1 MFLYKLIDMKTQH
14 KNFKTKTKSFLVL
27 NHSVTAFKKTV
38 LLSFSTILLLT
49 QSGCE
54 KFLDKEPKFIV
65 KENYYNNETDVNIG
79 LAGVYEILGREEV
92 YGGALLLDLNVADD
106 GFYSRSAFTT
116 GTAVYNFDASTNTVT
131 SLWRYLYEGIERANV
146 FLSRID
152 QVQMSEENKAVA
164 KGEAKFLR
172 AYYHFLLVSN
182 WGDVPLKTQPTASVN
197 DVNIKRTP
205 QREVYNFIV
214 SEMEEAEG
222 LVRTATQVGAGG
234 RISKSAVRGILAR
247 VYLKMAGAPLN
258 DVSKYAEALKWARKI
273 VYPDNGP
280 KEHRLNPDFKQIFI
294 NYAADRYD
302 IGESIWEVEFFG
314 NRGGTFEAGRVGNTL
329 GLQCN
334 DEVFG
339 YGYGFINA
347 TPKLYNRYGATD
359 SRRDWTIAPYQYV
372 YNNVNNLQVVRDS
385 TFWTSVQ
392 LYNRNCGKYRR
403 VYEVVK
409 PKNKNYT
416 PMNYP
421 LLRYADVLLM
431 LAEAEN
437 EVNGPTSIATTALKE
452 VRDRAGAT
460 DVTALAT
467 SKEELRRL
475 IREERFLELAFEGL
489 RKFDLI
495 RWDIFTSEMNQLA
508 SDIQNTA
515 PTNFRFAALAGSN
528 VTPRHNLLPI
538 PILELSLNGG
548 MTQNTGW

>member
-1 MFLYKLIDMKTQH
+1 MFPYNLIFMITQNKNTKMKAQSF
-14 KNFKTKTKSFLVL
+14 FKALSSA
-27 NHSVTAFKKTV
+27 SVIKKTA
-38 LLSFSTILLLT
+38 LLSLASVILLGQT
-49 QSGCE
+49 GCE
-54 KFLDKEPKFIV
+54 KFLEKDPTFIV

-79 LAGVYEILGREEV
+79 LAGIYDIMGKEEV

-106 GFYSRSAFTT
+106 GFYSRSAFTI
-116 GTAVYNFDASTNTVT
+116 GTAVYNFDASTSTV
-131 SLWRYLYEGIERANV
+131 SNLWRFLYEGIERANV
-146 FLSRID
+146 FLSRVD
-152 QVQMSEENKAVA
+152 QVQMPEANKAAA

-182 WGDVPLKTQPTASVN
+182 WGDIPLKTVPTSSVN
-197 DVNIKRTP
+197 DINIKRTP
-205 QREVYNFIV
+205 QREVYDFIV
-214 SEMEEAEG
+214 KEMEEAEG
-222 LVRTATQVGAGG
+222 LVKTATQLGAGG
-234 RISKSAVRGILAR
+234 RVSKSAVRGVLAR

-294 NYAADRYD
+294 NYAADKYD

-314 NRGGTFEAGRVGNTL
+314 NRGGDFEAGRVGNTM

-334 DEVFG
+334 DEAFG

-347 TPKLYNRYGATD
+347 TPKLYARYGATD
-359 SRRDWTIAPYQYV
+359 TRRDWTIAPYQYV

-385 TFWTSVQ
+385 TFWTSAQ

-416 PMNYP
+416 PMNFP

-437 EVNGPTSIATTALKE
+437 EVNGPTSVATAALKE
-452 VRDRAGAT
+452 VRDRASAT
-460 DVTALAT
+460 DVTSLAT

-475 IREERFLELAFEGL
+475 IREERFLELAFEGI

-495 RWDIFTSEMNQLA
+495 RWDVFTSEMNQLA
-508 SDIQNTA
+508 RDIQNTA
-515 PTNFRFAALAGSN
+515 PTTFRFAALAGTN
-528 VTPRHNLLPI
+528 VTLRHNLLPI
-538 PILELSLNGG
+538 PVLELSLNNG
-548 MTQNTGW
+548 MTQNQGW